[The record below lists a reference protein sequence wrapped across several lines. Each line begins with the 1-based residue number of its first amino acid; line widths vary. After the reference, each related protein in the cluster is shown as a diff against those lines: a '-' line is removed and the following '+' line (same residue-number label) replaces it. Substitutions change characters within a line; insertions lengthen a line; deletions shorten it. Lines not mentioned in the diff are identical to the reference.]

1 MEAQWIVYALIAIG
15 TLTGLW
21 RAFGLFAAATP
32 STKDD
37 EFFEKVD
44 PTVNT
49 VVDGIETLTGKDVDG
64 DGTIGKE

>member
-1 MEAQWIVYALIAIG
+1 MEAQWIVYALL
-15 TLTGLW
+15 TLGALLGLW

-37 EFFEKVD
+37 EFFAKVD

-49 VVDGIETLTGKDVDG
+49 VVDGIETVTGKDVDG
-64 DGTIGKE
+64 DGTVG